1 MHKAYTARD
10 TAGGRGKSK
19 ESRHCTNTAAS
30 RPLLLDSADLAI
42 ASSELRK
49 LTLHFAPST
58 MGSDGSY
65 LSRFLVDDPKF
76 EVIAYDVFIKCN
88 NKLRGLR

>member
-1 MHKAYTARD
+1 MP
-10 TAGGRGKSK
+10 K
-19 ESRHCTNTAAS
+19 EPQHCTNTAAS

-42 ASSELRK
+42 TFFKLRK
-49 LTLHFAPST
+49 LTLHFGSST

-76 EVIAYDVFIKCN
+76 EVIAYDMFIKCN
-88 NKLRGLR
+88 NKLRSLR